1 MVGRQRTKI
10 SSETREFKGIGGK
23 STTYGEYKFPGHIR
37 GMENDGVAPIDIRS
51 HEQDGSHH
59 LLMSWEF
66 MGKLG
71 LIIDTAAGT
80 IWCQAINDFLQ
91 CLV

>member
-1 MVGRQRTKI
+1 MVGRQPFWI
-10 SSETREFKGIGGK
+10 SNERREFKGIGGK
-23 STTYGEYKFPGHIR
+23 STTYGEYQFSGHIR
-37 GMENDGVAPIDIRS
+37 GLEKHGVAPIDIRS

-59 LLMSWEF
+59 LHMSWEF

-91 CLV
+91 